1 MLIPYA
7 YLKGFS
13 GLRNLVFKTNTL
25 INLAIWIP
33 FGMLILFIMAL
44 WDFFVAFK
52 IMISS
57 VIYTNWDKYDADE
70 KLLVE
75 ERKVYHQFIK
85 VIHQMQSDFEIV
97 NKVKEF

>member
-1 MLIPYA
+1 
-7 YLKGFS
+7 
-13 GLRNLVFKTNTL
+13 
-25 INLAIWIP
+25 
-33 FGMLILFIMAL
+33 MLILFIMAL